1 MQRNDFLVLGLH
13 RREQDNLPNRIGA
26 GEEHDGAV
34 DAHAHAARGG
44 HAVFQR
50 GEEILIQH
58 LRLVVAPLALLD
70 LLHEA
75 LPLVNG
81 VVQLGIGV
89 AHLAAADEELK
100 ALGIRIIV

>member
-13 RREQDNLPNRIGA
+13 SGEQDNLPNRIGA

-44 HAVFQR
+44 HTVFKR
-50 GEEILIQH
+50 GEKILVEH
-58 LRLVVAPLALLD
+58 FRLVVAAFALLD

-75 LPLVNG
+75 FALVNG
-81 VVQLGIGV
+81 LVQL
-89 AHLAAADEELK
+89 LL
-100 ALGIRIIV
+100 

>member
-1 MQRNDFLVLGLH
+1 MQHNGFLVLGLH
-13 RREQDNLPNRIGA
+13 SGEQDNLPNRIGA

-58 LRLVVAPLALLD
+58 LCLVVALQRHHNFLLYKEFLFF
-70 LLHEA
+70 LLM
-75 LPLVNG
+75 L
-81 VVQLGIGV
+81 
-89 AHLAAADEELK
+89 
-100 ALGIRIIV
+100 